1 MKEHG
6 LKFWIVILLILAIG
20 GCNVAH
26 RVTVEPGFEAV
37 LVDKPYFFGHGGI
50 HQETVKTGAIWA
62 WASTEAIKVDMRPT
76 QIEETFDD
84 MMSADNIPVN
94 FHSYIKMHV
103 TNAPQLIEK
112 FGTKWYDNN
121 AKEAFRTII
130 RDLCKGAK
138 MTDLVTDASLLVKM
152 QIDAKQQIAET
163 LTKVGIPVVV
173 DVVTIGR
180 ITPNQS
186 VMAAINATAAQ
197 QQMQK
202 TQQERAKTEE
212 FRRQGEI
219 NRANA
224 DNAYRQAMGLSPE
237 LFVKLEGIKAFEK
250 AAESCSGSP
259 KCTLVITPPTGVG
272 ITLPHEK

>member
-1 MKEHG
+1 MNKHG
-6 LKFWIVILLILAIG
+6 ILFWIFIALLLTIG
-20 GCNVAH
+20 SCVTAN
-26 RVTVEPGFEAV
+26 RVKVEPGFEAV
-37 LVDKPYFFGHGGI
+37 LVDQPYFFGRGGI
-50 HQETVKTGAIWA
+50 RQETVKTGAIWT
-62 WASTEAIKVDMRPT
+62 WGSTDAIKVDMRPT
-76 QIEETFDD
+76 QVEEHFDD

-94 FHSYIKMHV
+94 FHSYIKVHV

-112 FGTKWYDNN
+112 FGVKWYENN

-152 QIDAKQQIAET
+152 QVEAKQQIAET
-163 LTKVGIPVVV
+163 LVKVGIPVIV
-173 DVVTIGR
+173 DGVTIGR

-219 NRANA
+219 NRADA

-237 LFVKLEGIKAFEK
+237 LFVRLEGIKAFEK
-250 AAESCSGSP
+250 AAESCAGSA
-259 KCTLVITPPTGVG
+259 KCSLVIVPPTGIG